1 MKHLK
6 RNETERKRVFNWDFL
21 FPTHRIP
28 LKFLPGVSSFSM
40 ASEKTPDSSKHE
52 KKNSLLKILLPIR
65 CEKPQNNQIPF
76 YDVGLF
82 SFISLSWMTKKIFEV
97 YKKGGENVDWWQCS
111 EPESTQYNVERIEE
125 MWDKEYKEKGDK
137 ASLVRVVRQY
147 NCNKLI
153 LGTVLFII
161 SLVFK
166 MLTPFYLVPMT
177 LDFLKND
184 RNNYKYG
191 IILAASIFVA
201 EILRLV
207 FFVLMWLVNYQ
218 AGMSVKVALNSLFF
232 KKVLSVKSLKN
243 KNIGE
248 LVNLFTADS
257 ERVSDSAKLNTFIIG
272 SPIIVLAAIIY
283 NYYLLGP
290 LSLIGSF
297 VFIGFY
303 PTLILVNKFGME
315 YRRKAV
321 KLTDR
326 RINITNEI
334 INYIRL
340 IKMYAWEDSF
350 IAKIKAIRLKEKK
363 LLEICGFVQAVNSCL
378 PQLAPILGTV
388 LTFLV
393 YVLTKHDL
401 TIIKAFTMVT
411 VLNSLHFALNS
422 LPYAF
427 KSLADAI
434 VGIKRY
440 QDLLLLETIE
450 SNPSDTL
457 QDQEMVVFDK
467 VTLNWNVTD
476 SSALGNEVTFSKIDD
491 KLSGNGVTKAEE
503 TFSLMD
509 STQQTT
515 LKDISFT
522 LQKGEMIGVCGSTGS
537 GKSSLLSAILGRMN
551 MVSGN
556 IASRGTI
563 AYVPQQPWIINGTI
577 QYNILLGLPFQE
589 HRYKKIINICSL
601 EEDFYDFPHED
612 LTEVN
617 IATSRALYNDSDIYL
632 LDDPL
637 SAVDA
642 HIGKRIYDE
651 CFNMFLCTKAV
662 LFVTHQLQ
670 YLTSCDHIL
679 FLKEGQIT
687 ERGTHQQLV
696 DANQDYANLI
706 DTFFTESSTE
716 AVRVQQPSFL
726 QRGMSTMSTISQYSC
741 VPEDF
746 ELVAKEDIS
755 KNTSFE
761 QLGMYVKACG
771 GVVQCLFV
779 LLLFIISV
787 SIQVLSMWWLTFI
800 LKEHNPTS
808 SNNITNPT
816 ILSDNT
822 TDLNSSTKNATYS
835 NSSTKSEGESN
846 LIFNASI
853 YGGIGLLMV
862 LFHMIRGVSYVKTVL
877 KGSTR
882 LHEQM
887 LQHIINMPMSFFDS
901 TPTGRIINRFSS
913 DILELDNRLPLS
925 GEITLLGIVL
935 LLAVIISLIII
946 APHVTV
952 AFILLLIIFVVI
964 SWTFTRSVL
973 EIKKLDNTSRSPLI
987 SLITTSL
994 YGLTSLFAYR
1004 KNNVFF
1010 SWFSDLHDK
1019 HTSFSFLFYLSDRWI
1034 AVRLEFI
1041 ANLILFA
1048 FIISV
1053 VFIKEISAEFAG
1065 LGLVFAVQF
1074 IGMCYF
1080 VIRLLIDAAARFDS
1094 VKRVAE
1100 YIKVGEELQSFEIE
1114 PTTNVSPNW
1123 MDIGHIMFE
1132 DYSMRYRSDLPN
1144 TLKKIHLQVL
1154 PGQKLGIAGRSG
1166 SGKSSLGLALFRMVA
1181 PSSGTISIGGQD
1193 ITEVSLK
1200 ELRSRISII
1209 PQDPVLF
1216 IGTIRYNLDPFNNYT
1231 DEQIWSALENCYMK
1245 NAITALKN
1253 GLDSDVEEDG
1263 KNFSVGQRQLLC
1275 LARVLLRANKILVL
1289 DEATSSVD
1297 AETDS
1302 LIQNTIKQCFTNCT
1316 IMIIAHRLNTIVE
1329 CDKVI
1334 IMDNGKVVEEG
1345 IPNELLQKS
1354 NSKFY
1359 KLWKAREIM

>member
-1 MKHLK
+1 
-6 RNETERKRVFNWDFL
+6 
-21 FPTHRIP
+21 
-28 LKFLPGVSSFSM
+28 
-40 ASEKTPDSSKHE
+40 
-52 KKNSLLKILLPIR
+52 
-65 CEKPQNNQIPF
+65 
-76 YDVGLF
+76 
-82 SFISLSWMTKKIFEV
+82 
-97 YKKGGENVDWWQCS
+97 
-111 EPESTQYNVERIEE
+111 
-125 MWDKEYKEKGDK
+125 
-137 ASLVRVVRQY
+137 
-147 NCNKLI
+147 
-153 LGTVLFII
+153 
-161 SLVFK
+161 
-166 MLTPFYLVPMT
+166 
-177 LDFLKND
+177 
-184 RNNYKYG
+184 
-191 IILAASIFVA
+191 
-201 EILRLV
+201 
-207 FFVLMWLVNYQ
+207 
-218 AGMSVKVALNSLFF
+218 
-232 KKVLSVKSLKN
+232 
-243 KNIGE
+243 
-248 LVNLFTADS
+248 
-257 ERVSDSAKLNTFIIG
+257 
-272 SPIIVLAAIIY
+272 
-283 NYYLLGP
+283 
-290 LSLIGSF
+290 
-297 VFIGFY
+297 
-303 PTLILVNKFGME
+303 
-315 YRRKAV
+315 
-321 KLTDR
+321 
-326 RINITNEI
+326 
-334 INYIRL
+334 
-340 IKMYAWEDSF
+340 
-350 IAKIKAIRLKEKK
+350 
-363 LLEICGFVQAVNSCL
+363 
-378 PQLAPILGTV
+378 
-388 LTFLV
+388 
-393 YVLTKHDL
+393 
-401 TIIKAFTMVT
+401 
-411 VLNSLHFALNS
+411 
-422 LPYAF
+422 
-427 KSLADAI
+427 
-434 VGIKRY
+434 
-440 QDLLLLETIE
+440 
-450 SNPSDTL
+450 
-457 QDQEMVVFDK
+457 
-467 VTLNWNVTD
+467 
-476 SSALGNEVTFSKIDD
+476 
-491 KLSGNGVTKAEE
+491 
-503 TFSLMD
+503 
-509 STQQTT
+509 
-515 LKDISFT
+515 
-522 LQKGEMIGVCGSTGS
+522 
-537 GKSSLLSAILGRMN
+537 
-551 MVSGN
+551 
-556 IASRGTI
+556 
-563 AYVPQQPWIINGTI
+563 
-577 QYNILLGLPFQE
+577 
-589 HRYKKIINICSL
+589 
-601 EEDFYDFPHED
+601 
-612 LTEVN
+612 
-617 IATSRALYNDSDIYL
+617 
-632 LDDPL
+632 
-637 SAVDA
+637 
-642 HIGKRIYDE
+642 
-651 CFNMFLCTKAV
+651 
-662 LFVTHQLQ
+662 
-670 YLTSCDHIL
+670 
-679 FLKEGQIT
+679 
-687 ERGTHQQLV
+687 
-696 DANQDYANLI
+696 
-706 DTFFTESSTE
+706 
-716 AVRVQQPSFL
+716 
-726 QRGMSTMSTISQYSC
+726 MSTMSTISQYSC